1 MVKISI
7 IAIWFAQSVEI
18 LYFCK
23 LVAIDQNRSD
33 MDNTT
38 LAIIVPC
45 FNEEEVLPQTNL
57 LLCELLDGMIA
68 RKEVAPDS
76 YILYV
81 DDGSRDNTWRNIAEY
96 SNASTRVRGLK
107 LAGNVGHQNALMA
120 GMETARE
127 DADVIVSI
135 DADLQDDINAIRE
148 MVMKYDNGCE
158 IVYGVRR
165 KRDSDTFFKRT
176 TAKMFYKFMNCM
188 GVKSVYNH
196 ADFRLMSRNAVNALC
211 RYEERNLFL
220 RGLVPLLGY
229 KTDSVYYDRL
239 ERHAGESKYPLSKML
254 SFAVD
259 GITSFSVRPLRLI
272 FYLGALF
279 LLISLGILVYVI
291 VALCQGNGV
300 QGWASLMLSIW
311 FVGGCLLICLSVIAA
326 YIGRIYTEEKH
337 RPRFNIEKY
346 LK

>member
-1 MVKISI
+1 MENS
-7 IAIWFAQSVEI
+7 
-18 LYFCK
+18 
-23 LVAIDQNRSD
+23 
-33 MDNTT
+33 T

-45 FNEEEVLPQTNL
+45 YNEEEVLPQTNL
-57 LLCELLDGMIA
+57 QLCALLNEMIDK
-68 RKEVAPDS
+68 RLVSQES

-81 DDGSRDNTWRNIAEY
+81 NDGSRDHTWQLIAQYGE
-96 SNASTRVRGLK
+96 ASAHVRGLK

-120 GMETARE
+120 GLETARE
-127 DADVIVSI
+127 DADVTVSI
-135 DADLQDDINAIRE
+135 DADLQDDIHAIPE
-148 MVMKYDNGCE
+148 MVKKYNEGCD

-165 KRDSDTFFKRT
+165 KRTTDTWFKRT
-176 TAKMFYKFMNCM
+176 TAQLFYKFMTGM

-196 ADFRLMSRNAVNALC
+196 ADFRLMSQRAVNALC
-211 RYEERNLFL
+211 QYEERNLFL

-239 ERHAGESKYPLSKML
+239 ERQAGESKYPLSKML
-254 SFAVD
+254 SFAID
-259 GITSFSVRPLRLI
+259 GVTSFSVKPLRLI

-291 VALCQGNGV
+291 AALCQGRGV